1 MCEVLGLEATPIP
14 LYTGKATGCM
24 WDAHVCSGTICIGIN
39 FLRTE
44 LFSIADFVDCLFT
57 DDHVTITIISVVI
70 K

>member
-1 MCEVLGLEATPIP
+1 MCNN
-14 LYTGKATGCM
+14 
-24 WDAHVCSGTICIGIN
+24 CIGIN

-44 LFSIADFVDCLFT
+44 LFSTADFVDCLFT